1 MAAAVIW
8 SGVHSHIVNTL
19 GDGLI
24 RLNGSSLNL
33 AKDRFA
39 ISETGTGFAYAKL
52 SGGQKPCPPVA
63 YAPVVRMTQ
72 NAKLSGSQ
80 KPSPARS
87 RYSLCQDDTAVM
99 LVGGGS
105 IAGGPP

>member
-52 SGGQKPCPPVA
+52 SGGQKP
-63 YAPVVRMTQ
+63 
-72 NAKLSGSQ
+72 
-80 KPSPARS
+80 SPARS